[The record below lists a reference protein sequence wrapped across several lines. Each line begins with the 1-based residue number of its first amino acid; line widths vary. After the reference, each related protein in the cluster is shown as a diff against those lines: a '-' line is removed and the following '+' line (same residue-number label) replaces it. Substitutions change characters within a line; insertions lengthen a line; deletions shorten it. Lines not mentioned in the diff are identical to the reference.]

1 MALRGAARGCNACQ
15 AWAQS
20 RRVFPSSLSRPLSSS
35 PGAGTHGLS
44 GVWAAAS
51 NRYLR
56 PVLSHPQST
65 IYVAPPHLPE
75 TQPRVSASQAAGL
88 GGSWAP
94 GAPAPSLTSPQLIPL
109 CTPPSSCPP
118 GTQNIFLPTSLSPDP
133 HPPGR
138 VLLLLFGCTVC
149 TQPAAPRPPG
159 QSCAFFTLRCPL
171 LSQATALS
179 KWADWP
185 RAPLWPGARR
195 ALRAQ

>member
-1 MALRGAARGCNACQ
+1 MALRGAARGCNACW

-51 NRYLR
+51 NRYLC

-94 GAPAPSLTSPQLIPL
+94 GAPAPSVTSPQLIPL
-109 CTPPSSCPP
+109 RTPPSSCPQAPRIFSCPRHCPLIPTPRAVCYYCSLGAQFARSPQLP
-118 GTQNIFLPTSLSPDP
+118 GRRDNPVPFLPY
-133 HPPGR
+133 
-138 VLLLLFGCTVC
+138 
-149 TQPAAPRPPG
+149 AAPFPARPQP
-159 QSCAFFTLRCPL
+159 
-171 LSQATALS
+171 
-179 KWADWP
+179 
-185 RAPLWPGARR
+185 
-195 ALRAQ
+195 